1 MFQTSPAFSVHQ
13 SLSLRLLNNHLMA
26 PTPPEQIAKQ
36 HSAAVELILSQVPC
50 APRINHGEVPL
61 EWKAKP
67 TCPPPKIS
75 SSSSDSTGEE
85 EKKASECNVET
96 DLDVVYLE
104 WCVSS
109 RGQGKLCV
117 YYI

>member
-1 MFQTSPAFSVHQ
+1 
-13 SLSLRLLNNHLMA
+13 MA

-50 APRINHGEVPL
+50 APRIDHGEVPL

-75 SSSSDSTGEE
+75 SSSDSTGEE
-85 EKKASECNVET
+85 KKAQSNDADDYIDPNSSECNVKTE
-96 DLDVVYLE
+96 LDAVYPE

-109 RGQGKLCV
+109 RGQGKL
-117 YYI
+117 YSHKEE